1 MLGMVTAKRKHRQY
15 VSDIIYTDKLLYI
28 MVETTISFIHTVFT
42 STKIFKILILYM
54 SNELIKG
61 LACFTVIHIRN

>member
-1 MLGMVTAKRKHRQY
+1 M
-15 VSDIIYTDKLLYI
+15 SDIIYTDKLLYI

-54 SNELIKG
+54 SNKLIKG